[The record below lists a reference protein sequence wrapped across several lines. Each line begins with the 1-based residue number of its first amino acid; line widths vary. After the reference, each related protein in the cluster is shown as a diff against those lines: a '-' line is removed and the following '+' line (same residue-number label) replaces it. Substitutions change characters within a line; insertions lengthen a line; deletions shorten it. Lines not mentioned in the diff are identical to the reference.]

1 MKPLVLLLVLMVAAP
16 AFAMRCGTD
25 LITTG
30 QYSYEVLEHCGEPVE
45 QHFVTQYL
53 SSNGLY
59 VVVSP
64 IVVEEWI
71 YDFGPTR
78 LQRRLLFQDGQLIRI
93 DTLDRGIV
101 IEDRD

>member
-1 MKPLVLLLVLMVAAP
+1 MKWLVLLVVLVVAAP

-30 QYSYEVLEHCGEPVE
+30 QYSYEVLEHCGEPIE

-53 SSNGLY
+53 GSNGRF
-59 VVVSP
+59 VVLAP
-64 IVVEEWI
+64 FVVEEWI
-71 YDFGPTR
+71 YDLGPTR
-78 LQRRLLFQDGQLIRI
+78 LQRRLLFQDGQLFQI